1 MTKFLIKVGRYR
13 VYTHGNG
20 LYTLQFAGNVLDK
33 NIPLE
38 LLPYELQADVQ
49 QADR

>member
-20 LYTLQFAGNVLDK
+20 LYTLQYAGEVVDK
-33 NIPLE
+33 NIPLAS
-38 LLPYELQADVQ
+38 LPYELQADVQ